1 MENEKEKLEKL
12 REIIG
17 EILYGINSDF
27 KYRGHG
33 NNLGM
38 WSTSDEDE
46 LKWTVLEKPDGPD
59 EIDLAMFRVTVY
71 LPNRFGIQIKVEMF
85 PCSIYEW
92 DFNDAKNIRNRVL
105 VTVLRESLLKQ
116 LGNGAFEPK
125 KLKRE
130 KVKEVLLSFRR
141 SLRQT
146 CSDLDSECIKSS
158 MTTFDYV

>member
-1 MENEKEKLEKL
+1 MKMENEKEKLEKL

-27 KYRGHG
+27 KYCGHG

-92 DFNDAKNIRNRVL
+92 E
-105 VTVLRESLLKQ
+105 TVYYGYIQCWKMELEHIFFDQ
-116 LGNGAFEPK
+116 LG
-125 KLKRE
+125 LKR
-130 KVKEVLLSFRR
+130 L
-141 SLRQT
+141 
-146 CSDLDSECIKSS
+146 
-158 MTTFDYV
+158 

>member
-27 KYRGHG
+27 KYCGHG

-38 WSTSDEDE
+38 WETSDEDE

-59 EIDLAMFRVTVY
+59 EIDLSMFRVTVY

-92 DFNDAKNIRNRVL
+92 E
-105 VTVLRESLLKQ
+105 TVYYGYIQYWKMELEHIFFDQ
-116 LGNGAFEPK
+116 LG
-125 KLKRE
+125 LKR
-130 KVKEVLLSFRR
+130 L
-141 SLRQT
+141 
-146 CSDLDSECIKSS
+146 
-158 MTTFDYV
+158 